1 LQARQPWDAS
11 RQAFDA
17 AWLDTYDDPAPWL
30 AIISIGWLAPHAAIS
45 VRERRTL
52 SVLRR
57 VHRRDCMGGARRVA
71 VGLLLTT
78 VIHVSALDV
87 FVLYDPAFDH
97 HTWRLDGDG
106 ALTATTLPAATLPTA
121 TLAAAA

>member
-1 LQARQPWDAS
+1 
-11 RQAFDA
+11 
-17 AWLDTYDDPAPWL
+17 
-30 AIISIGWLAPHAAIS
+30 
-45 VRERRTL
+45 
-52 SVLRR
+52 
-57 VHRRDCMGGARRVA
+57 MGGARRVA

-87 FVLYDPAFDH
+87 FVLYDPAFNH

-106 ALTATTLPAATLPTA
+106 ALPATTLPAATLPTA